1 METRV
6 DEKLVRQLR
15 RFILVLL
22 LIFFGFLTVFAQQL
36 TNEGGKYQL
45 SMELI
50 DSEIQTKIVGNRYLY
65 KSWNQDAV
73 IKLIDG
79 EFQRVNN
86 VNIDGYTKQ
95 LHYVVNDGFETTVRM
110 ILPNNVEYFTIGK
123 DKFYIVYWGDD
134 SWVVKEVKDGFYE
147 TFETEIIPASSNPMV
162 NRPVDKFV
170 FKTIYIVRCDCFAGY
185 KRVSKR
191 KFKALLNEQK

>member
-1 METRV
+1 MEDLKT
-6 DEKLVRQLR
+6 VRQLR
-15 RFILVLL
+15 RFILVILL
-22 LIFFGFLTVFAQQL
+22 MLLGALSMLSQQL
-36 TNEGGKYQL
+36 TKEGGQYQL

-50 DSEIQTKIVGNRYLY
+50 DSEVTTTIVGNRYLY

-79 EFQRVNN
+79 GYQRVNN

-95 LHYVVNDGFETTVRM
+95 LHYVVNDGFESTVRM

-123 DKFYIVYWGDD
+123 DKFYLVYFRDD
-134 SWVVKEVKDGFYE
+134 SWIVKEVRDGFYE
-147 TFETEIIPASSNPMV
+147 TFETEIIPASTNPMH

-170 FKTIYIVRCDCFAGY
+170 FKTIYIVRADNIVGFE
-185 KRVSKR
+185 RVSKR
-191 KFKALLNEQK
+191 KFNKLLNE

>member
-1 METRV
+1 MEDLKT
-6 DEKLVRQLR
+6 VRQLR
-15 RFILVLL
+15 RFILVILL
-22 LIFFGFLTVFAQQL
+22 LLLGALSMIGQQL
-36 TNEGGKYQL
+36 TNQGGQYQL
-45 SMELI
+45 SMELMQ
-50 DSEIQTKIVGNRYLY
+50 SEIKTDIIGNRYLY

-79 EFQRVNN
+79 GLQRVNN

-95 LHYVVNDGFETTVRM
+95 LHYVVNDGFESTVRM

-191 KFKALLNEQK
+191 KFNQLLKQ